1 LFIFFSAKERKTS
14 GGRKMMTSILEK
26 WLLTISNPGFSVV
39 QSMQDKFQNVV
50 DENFDETD
58 AQKFLTDD
66 EQKQVASISQ
76 IMILFV
82 TDVKP
87 KIS

>member
-1 LFIFFSAKERKTS
+1 
-14 GGRKMMTSILEK
+14 MMTSILEK